1 MKNRARFFSQL
12 HPFRTFSAILY
23 DRFVPRGRKLRL
35 TDELDAVSC
44 HQKDSTRTYYLEK
57 ISSTLFISSLM
68 GAALLFGALYS
79 ARQNRSIPSNLI
91 TRPGYGEA
99 VLEETLNLTAAGEGE
114 SESVTVR
121 VSPKAYTYKQAQILL
136 NQAEIQLQKQL
147 PGRNDSLDDVRFP
160 LQLPQALMDGSISAE
175 YTISPYGV
183 IDDTSGAIVGDL
195 TENGTPVTIE
205 ATLKVQELERIC
217 RYAAVVFPPVLTD
230 REQFSAELD
239 TALRTADSS
248 DPTSDQIQLPAYAG
262 DTPLSW
268 SRPKGPFL
276 TILSIL
282 TILLPALF
290 WFQKDE
296 KMKELAKKRRELLD
310 LDYSELLFKL
320 TLLIGAGLTIKGAFS
335 RICSQQDTLQNGSS
349 MPAGTGTGCIQH
361 PRHIGSQNTYTQNTS
376 RKRRHES
383 NRRHFREIKGSR
395 PASAHPVYGE
405 IRILLREITDG
416 VPEETAYENFGRRCG
431 LPTYIKLGSLLAQ
444 NLRKGSSGLTALLE
458 KEAFLSLQQHRT
470 AARKMGERASM
481 RMLFPMLLMFVDVM
495 LIMMVPAMLSF

>member
-1 MKNRARFFSQL
+1 MKNNPRFSSQIRSFSLRL
-12 HPFRTFSAILY
+12 HPFRKLSAFLY
-23 DRFVPRGRKLRL
+23 DRFVPRGKRLKL

-79 ARQNRSIPSNLI
+79 ARQNRGIPSNLI
-91 TRPGYGEA
+91 TRPGYGKA
-99 VLEETLNLTAAGEGE
+99 ALEETLNLTAAGEKE
-114 SESVTVR
+114 SESVTIR
-121 VSPKAYTYKQAQILL
+121 VSPKAYTYKQAQDLL
-136 NQAEIQLQKQL
+136 DQAETQLQKQL
-147 PGRNDSLDDVRFP
+147 PGRNDSLDDVRYP
-160 LQLPQALMDGSISAE
+160 LQLPQSLLDDTISAE

-183 IDDTSGAIVGDL
+183 IDDTSGVIVGDL
-195 TENGTPVTIE
+195 TENGTPVTVE

-217 RYAAVVFPPVLTD
+217 RYAAVVFPPALTD
-230 REQFSAELD
+230 KEQFSADLD
-239 TALRTADSS
+239 TALRAADNS
-248 DPTSDQIQLPAYAG
+248 DPTSDQIRLPAYAG

-276 TILSIL
+276 TILFIL
-282 TILLPALF
+282 TLLLPALF

-335 RICSQQDTLQNGSS
+335 RICSQQEALQNSS
-349 MPAGTGTGCIQH
+349 SLPARGGKDSMQH
-361 PRHIGSQNTYTQNTS
+361 PTERNKLPSG
-376 RKRRHES
+376 
-383 NRRHFREIKGSR
+383 KGSR
-395 PASAHPVYGE
+395 PESAHPVYGE
-405 IRILLREITDG
+405 IQILLREITDG

>member
-1 MKNRARFFSQL
+1 MKNNPRFSSPIRSFSL
-12 HPFRTFSAILY
+12 RLRPFRKLSAFLY
-23 DRFVPRGRKLRL
+23 DRFVPRGKRLKL

-79 ARQNRSIPSNLI
+79 ARQNRGIPSNLI
-91 TRPGYGEA
+91 TRPGYGKA
-99 VLEETLNLTAAGEGE
+99 ALEETLNLTAAGEKE
-114 SESVTVR
+114 SESVTIR
-121 VSPKAYTYKQAQILL
+121 VSPKAYTYKQAQDLL
-136 NQAEIQLQKQL
+136 DQAETQLQKQL
-147 PGRNDSLDDVRFP
+147 PGRNDSLDDVRYP
-160 LQLPQALMDGSISAE
+160 LQLPQSLLDDTISAE

-183 IDDTSGAIVGDL
+183 IDDTSGVIVGDL
-195 TENGTPVTIE
+195 TENGTPVTVE

-217 RYAAVVFPPVLTD
+217 RYAAVVFPPALTD
-230 REQFSAELD
+230 KEQFSADLD
-239 TALRTADSS
+239 TALRAADNS
-248 DPTSDQIQLPAYAG
+248 DPTSDQIRLPAYAG

-276 TILSIL
+276 TILFIL
-282 TILLPALF
+282 TLLLPALF

-335 RICSQQDTLQNGSS
+335 RICSQQEALQNSS
-349 MPAGTGTGCIQH
+349 SLPARGGKDSMQH
-361 PRHIGSQNTYTQNTS
+361 PTERNKLPSG
-376 RKRRHES
+376 
-383 NRRHFREIKGSR
+383 KGSR
-395 PASAHPVYGE
+395 PESAHPVYGE
-405 IRILLREITDG
+405 IQILLREITDG

>member
-1 MKNRARFFSQL
+1 MESKPRFSSLIRSFFLRL
-12 HPFRTFSAILY
+12 HPFRKLSVFLY
-23 DRFVPRGRKLRL
+23 DRFIPRGRELKL

-68 GAALLFGALYS
+68 GVALLLGTLYS
-79 ARQNRSIPSNLI
+79 ARQNRGIPSNLI

-99 VLEETLNLTAAGEGE
+99 ALEETLNLTAAGEKE
-114 SESVTVR
+114 SESVTIR
-121 VSPKAYTYKQAQILL
+121 VSPKAYTYKQAQVLL
-136 NQAEIQLQKQL
+136 DQAETQLQKQL
-147 PGRNDSLDDVRFP
+147 PGRNDSLDEIRYP
-160 LQLPQALMDGSISAE
+160 LQLPQSLLDGAISAE
-175 YTISPYGV
+175 YTISPFGV
-183 IDDTSGAIVGDL
+183 IDDSSGAIVGDL
-195 TENGTPVTIE
+195 TENGTPVTVE

-230 REQFSAELD
+230 REQFAAELD
-239 TALRTADSS
+239 NALRTADNS
-248 DPTSDQIQLPAYAG
+248 DPTSDKIQLPAYAG

-276 TILSIL
+276 TILFIL

-296 KMKELAKKRRELLD
+296 KMKELAKRRRELLD

-335 RICSQQDTLQNGSS
+335 RICSQQDALQHGSPLPVRAGKDS
-349 MPAGTGTGCIQH
+349 IQQPAA
-361 PRHIGSQNTYTQNTS
+361 QNQ
-376 RKRRHES
+376 
-383 NRRHFREIKGSR
+383 FLEIKGAR
-395 PASAHPVYGE
+395 PESVHPVYGE

>member
-1 MKNRARFFSQL
+1 MKNNPRFSSQIRSFSLRL
-12 HPFRTFSAILY
+12 HPFRKLSAFLY
-23 DRFVPRGRKLRL
+23 DRFVPRGKRLKL

-79 ARQNRSIPSNLI
+79 ARQNRGIPSNLI
-91 TRPGYGEA
+91 TRPGYGKA
-99 VLEETLNLTAAGEGE
+99 ALEETLNLTAAGEKE
-114 SESVTVR
+114 SESVTIR
-121 VSPKAYTYKQAQILL
+121 VSPKAYTYKQAQDLL
-136 NQAEIQLQKQL
+136 DQAETQLQKQL
-147 PGRNDSLDDVRFP
+147 PGRNDSLDDVRYP
-160 LQLPQALMDGSISAE
+160 LQLPQSLLDDTISAE

-183 IDDTSGAIVGDL
+183 IDDTSGVIVGDL
-195 TENGTPVTIE
+195 TENGTPVTVE

-217 RYAAVVFPPVLTD
+217 RYAAVVFPPALTD
-230 REQFSAELD
+230 KEQFSADLD
-239 TALRTADSS
+239 TALRAADNS
-248 DPTSDQIQLPAYAG
+248 DPTSDQIRLPAYAG

-276 TILSIL
+276 TILFIL
-282 TILLPALF
+282 TLLLPALF

-335 RICSQQDTLQNGSS
+335 RICSQQDALQHGSS
-349 MPAGTGTGCIQH
+349 LPSGAGKDSIQH
-361 PRHIGSQNTYTQNTS
+361 PAAQN
-376 RKRRHES
+376 R
-383 NRRHFREIKGSR
+383 FLEIKKSR
-395 PASAHPVYGE
+395 PESAHPVYGE

>member
-1 MKNRARFFSQL
+1 MKNNPRFSSQIRSFSLRL
-12 HPFRTFSAILY
+12 HPFRKLSAFLY
-23 DRFVPRGRKLRL
+23 DRFVPRGKRLKL

-79 ARQNRSIPSNLI
+79 TRQNRGIPSNLI
-91 TRPGYGEA
+91 TRPGYGKA
-99 VLEETLNLTAAGEGE
+99 ALEETLNLTAAGEKE
-114 SESVTVR
+114 SESVTIR
-121 VSPKAYTYKQAQILL
+121 VSPKAYTYKQAQDLL
-136 NQAEIQLQKQL
+136 DQAETQLQKQL
-147 PGRNDSLDDVRFP
+147 PGRNDSLDDVRYP
-160 LQLPQALMDGSISAE
+160 LQLPQSLLEDTISAE

-183 IDDTSGAIVGDL
+183 IDDTSGVIVGDL
-195 TENGTPVTIE
+195 TENGTPVTVE

-217 RYAAVVFPPVLTD
+217 RYAAVVFPPALTD
-230 REQFSAELD
+230 KEQFSADLD
-239 TALRTADSS
+239 TALRAADNS
-248 DPTSDQIQLPAYAG
+248 DPTSDQIRLPAYAG

-276 TILSIL
+276 TILFIL
-282 TILLPALF
+282 TLLLPTLF

-335 RICSQQDTLQNGSS
+335 RICSQQETLQNSS
-349 MPAGTGTGCIQH
+349 SLPARGGKDSMQH
-361 PRHIGSQNTYTQNTS
+361 PTERNKLPSG
-376 RKRRHES
+376 
-383 NRRHFREIKGSR
+383 KGSR
-395 PASAHPVYGE
+395 PESAHPVYGE
-405 IRILLREITDG
+405 IQILLREITDG

>member
-1 MKNRARFFSQL
+1 MKNNPRFSSQIRSFSLRL
-12 HPFRTFSAILY
+12 HPFRKLSAFLY
-23 DRFVPRGRKLRL
+23 DRFVPRGKRLKL

-79 ARQNRSIPSNLI
+79 ARQNRGIPSNLI
-91 TRPGYGEA
+91 TRPGYGKA
-99 VLEETLNLTAAGEGE
+99 ALEETLNLTAAGEKE
-114 SESVTVR
+114 SESVTIR
-121 VSPKAYTYKQAQILL
+121 VSPKAYTYKQAQDLL
-136 NQAEIQLQKQL
+136 DQAETQLQKQL
-147 PGRNDSLDDVRFP
+147 PGRNDSLDDVRYP
-160 LQLPQALMDGSISAE
+160 LQLPQSLLDDAISAE

-183 IDDTSGAIVGDL
+183 IDDTSGVIVGDL
-195 TENGTPVTIE
+195 TENGTPVTVE
-205 ATLKVQELERIC
+205 ATLKVQGLERIC
-217 RYAAVVFPPVLTD
+217 RYAAVIFPPALTD
-230 REQFSAELD
+230 KEQFSADLD
-239 TALRTADSS
+239 TALRAADNS
-248 DPTSDQIQLPAYAG
+248 DPTSDQIRLPAYAG

-276 TILSIL
+276 TILFIL
-282 TILLPALF
+282 TLLLPTLF

-335 RICSQQDTLQNGSS
+335 RICSQQEALQNSS
-349 MPAGTGTGCIQH
+349 SLPARGGKDSMQH
-361 PRHIGSQNTYTQNTS
+361 PTERNKLPSG
-376 RKRRHES
+376 
-383 NRRHFREIKGSR
+383 KGSR
-395 PASAHPVYGE
+395 PESAHPVYGE
-405 IRILLREITDG
+405 IQILLREITDG

>member
-1 MKNRARFFSQL
+1 MKNNPRFSSPIRSFSL
-12 HPFRTFSAILY
+12 RLRPFRKLSAFLY
-23 DRFVPRGRKLRL
+23 DRFVPRGKRLKL

-79 ARQNRSIPSNLI
+79 ARQNRGIPSNLI
-91 TRPGYGEA
+91 TRPGYGKA
-99 VLEETLNLTAAGEGE
+99 ALEETLNLTAAGEKE
-114 SESVTVR
+114 SESVTIR
-121 VSPKAYTYKQAQILL
+121 VSPKAYTYKQAQDLL
-136 NQAEIQLQKQL
+136 DQAETQLQKQL
-147 PGRNDSLDDVRFP
+147 PGRNDSLDDVRYP
-160 LQLPQALMDGSISAE
+160 LQLPQSLLDDTISAE

-183 IDDTSGAIVGDL
+183 IDDTSGVIVGDL
-195 TENGTPVTIE
+195 TENGTPVTVE
-205 ATLKVQELERIC
+205 ATLKVQGLERIC
-217 RYAAVVFPPVLTD
+217 RYAAVVFPPALTD
-230 REQFSAELD
+230 KEQFSADLD
-239 TALRTADSS
+239 TALRAADNS
-248 DPTSDQIQLPAYAG
+248 DPTSDQIRLPAYAG

-276 TILSIL
+276 TILFIL
-282 TILLPALF
+282 TLLLPALF

-335 RICSQQDTLQNGSS
+335 RICSQQEALQNSS
-349 MPAGTGTGCIQH
+349 SLPARGGKDSMQH
-361 PRHIGSQNTYTQNTS
+361 PTERNKLPSG
-376 RKRRHES
+376 
-383 NRRHFREIKGSR
+383 KGSR
-395 PASAHPVYGE
+395 PESAHPVYGE
-405 IRILLREITDG
+405 IQILLREITDG

>member
-1 MKNRARFFSQL
+1 MKNNPRFSSQIRSFSLRL
-12 HPFRTFSAILY
+12 HPFRKLSAFLY
-23 DRFVPRGRKLRL
+23 DRFVPRGKRLKL

-79 ARQNRSIPSNLI
+79 ARQNRGIPSNLI
-91 TRPGYGEA
+91 TRPGYGKA
-99 VLEETLNLTAAGEGE
+99 ALEETLNLTAAGEKE
-114 SESVTVR
+114 SESVTIR
-121 VSPKAYTYKQAQILL
+121 VSPKAYTYKQAQDLL
-136 NQAEIQLQKQL
+136 DQAETQLQKQL
-147 PGRNDSLDDVRFP
+147 PGRNGSLDDVRYP
-160 LQLPQALMDGSISAE
+160 LQLPQSLLDDAISAE

-183 IDDTSGAIVGDL
+183 IDDTSGVIVGDL
-195 TENGTPVTIE
+195 TENGTPVTVE
-205 ATLKVQELERIC
+205 ATLKVQGLERIC
-217 RYAAVVFPPVLTD
+217 RYAAVIFPPALTD
-230 REQFSAELD
+230 KEQFSADLD
-239 TALRTADSS
+239 TALRAADNS
-248 DPTSDQIQLPAYAG
+248 DPTSDQIRLPAYAG

-276 TILSIL
+276 TILFIL
-282 TILLPALF
+282 TLLLPTLF

-335 RICSQQDTLQNGSS
+335 RICSQQETLQNSS
-349 MPAGTGTGCIQH
+349 SLPARGGKDSMQH
-361 PRHIGSQNTYTQNTS
+361 PTERNKLPSG
-376 RKRRHES
+376 
-383 NRRHFREIKGSR
+383 KGSR
-395 PASAHPVYGE
+395 PESAHPVYGE
-405 IRILLREITDG
+405 IQILLREITDG

>member
-1 MKNRARFFSQL
+1 MKNNPRFSSQIRSFSLRL
-12 HPFRTFSAILY
+12 HPFRKLSAFLY
-23 DRFVPRGRKLRL
+23 DRFVPRGKRLKL

-57 ISSTLFISSLM
+57 ISSTLFISSLL

-79 ARQNRSIPSNLI
+79 ARQNRGIPSNLI
-91 TRPGYGEA
+91 TRPGYGKA
-99 VLEETLNLTAAGEGE
+99 ALEETLNLTAAGEKE
-114 SESVTVR
+114 SESVTIR
-121 VSPKAYTYKQAQILL
+121 VSPKAYTYKQAQDLL
-136 NQAEIQLQKQL
+136 DQAETQLQKQL
-147 PGRNDSLDDVRFP
+147 PGRNGSLDDVRYP
-160 LQLPQALMDGSISAE
+160 LQLPQSLLDDAISAE

-183 IDDTSGAIVGDL
+183 IDDTSGVIVGDL
-195 TENGTPVTIE
+195 TENGTPVTVE
-205 ATLKVQELERIC
+205 ATLKVQGLERIC
-217 RYAAVVFPPVLTD
+217 RYAAVIFPPALTD
-230 REQFSAELD
+230 KEQFSADLD
-239 TALRTADSS
+239 TALRAADNS
-248 DPTSDQIQLPAYAG
+248 DPTSDQIRLPAYAG

-276 TILSIL
+276 TILFIL
-282 TILLPALF
+282 TLLLPTLF

-335 RICSQQDTLQNGSS
+335 RICSQQEALQNSS
-349 MPAGTGTGCIQH
+349 SLPARGGKDSMQH
-361 PRHIGSQNTYTQNTS
+361 PTERNKLPSG
-376 RKRRHES
+376 
-383 NRRHFREIKGSR
+383 KGSR
-395 PASAHPVYGE
+395 PESAHPVYGE
-405 IRILLREITDG
+405 IQILLREITDG

>member
-1 MKNRARFFSQL
+1 MENKPRFSSQIRSFFLRL
-12 HPFRTFSAILY
+12 HPFRKLSVFLY
-23 DRFVPRGRKLRL
+23 DHFVPRGRKLKL
-35 TDELDAVSC
+35 TDAVDAVSC

-57 ISSTLFISSLM
+57 ISFTLFISSLM

-79 ARQNRSIPSNLI
+79 ARQNRGIPSNLI

-99 VLEETLNLTAAGEGE
+99 SLEETLNLTAAGEKE
-114 SESVTVR
+114 SERVTIR
-121 VSPKAYTYKQAQILL
+121 ISPKAYTYKQAQDLL
-136 NQAEIQLQKQL
+136 DQAETQLQKQL
-147 PGRNDSLDDVRFP
+147 PGRNDSLDDVRYP
-160 LQLPQALMDGSISAE
+160 LQLPQSLLDDAISAE

-183 IDDTSGAIVGDL
+183 IDDTSGVIVGDL
-195 TENGTPVTIE
+195 TENGTPVTVE

-217 RYAAVVFPPVLTD
+217 RYAAVVFPPALTD
-230 REQFSAELD
+230 KEQFSADMD
-239 TALRTADSS
+239 TALRAADNS
-248 DPTSDQIQLPAYAG
+248 DPTSDQIRLPAYAG

-268 SRPKGPFL
+268 SLPKGPFL
-276 TILSIL
+276 TILFIL
-282 TILLPALF
+282 TLLLPTLF

-335 RICSQQDTLQNGSS
+335 RICSQQEALQNSS
-349 MPAGTGTGCIQH
+349 SLPARGGKDSMQH
-361 PRHIGSQNTYTQNTS
+361 PTERNKLPSG
-376 RKRRHES
+376 
-383 NRRHFREIKGSR
+383 KGSR
-395 PASAHPVYGE
+395 PESAHPVYGE
-405 IRILLREITDG
+405 IQILLREITDG

>member
-1 MKNRARFFSQL
+1 MKNNPRFSSPIRSFSLRL
-12 HPFRTFSAILY
+12 HPFRKLSAFLY
-23 DRFVPRGRKLRL
+23 DRFVPRGKRLKL

-79 ARQNRSIPSNLI
+79 ARQNRGIPSNLI
-91 TRPGYGEA
+91 TRPGYGKA
-99 VLEETLNLTAAGEGE
+99 ALEETLNLTAAGEKE
-114 SESVTVR
+114 SESVTIR
-121 VSPKAYTYKQAQILL
+121 VSPKAYTYKQAQDLL
-136 NQAEIQLQKQL
+136 DQAETQLQKQL
-147 PGRNDSLDDVRFP
+147 PGRNDSLDDVRYP
-160 LQLPQALMDGSISAE
+160 LQLPQSLLDDAISAE

-183 IDDTSGAIVGDL
+183 IDDTSGVIVGDL
-195 TENGTPVTIE
+195 TENGTPVTVE
-205 ATLKVQELERIC
+205 ATLKVQGLERIC
-217 RYAAVVFPPVLTD
+217 RYAAVIFPPALTD
-230 REQFSAELD
+230 KEQFSADLD
-239 TALRTADSS
+239 TALRAADNS
-248 DPTSDQIQLPAYAG
+248 DPTSDQIRLPAYAG

-276 TILSIL
+276 TILFIL
-282 TILLPALF
+282 TLLLPTLF

-335 RICSQQDTLQNGSS
+335 RICSQQETLQNSS
-349 MPAGTGTGCIQH
+349 SLPARGGKDSMQH
-361 PRHIGSQNTYTQNTS
+361 PTERNKLPSG
-376 RKRRHES
+376 
-383 NRRHFREIKGSR
+383 KGSR
-395 PASAHPVYGE
+395 PESAHPVYGE
-405 IRILLREITDG
+405 IQILLREITDG

>member
-1 MKNRARFFSQL
+1 MKNNPRFSSQIRSFSLRL
-12 HPFRTFSAILY
+12 HPFRKLSAFLY
-23 DRFVPRGRKLRL
+23 DRFVPRGKRLKL

-79 ARQNRSIPSNLI
+79 ARQNRGIPSNLI
-91 TRPGYGEA
+91 TRPGYGKA
-99 VLEETLNLTAAGEGE
+99 ALEETLNLTAAGEKE
-114 SESVTVR
+114 SESVTIR
-121 VSPKAYTYKQAQILL
+121 VSPKAYTYKQAQDLL
-136 NQAEIQLQKQL
+136 DQAETQLQKQL
-147 PGRNDSLDDVRFP
+147 PGRNDSLDDVRYP
-160 LQLPQALMDGSISAE
+160 LQLPQSLLDDAISAE

-183 IDDTSGAIVGDL
+183 IDDTSGVIVGDL
-195 TENGTPVTIE
+195 TENGTPVTVE

-217 RYAAVVFPPVLTD
+217 RYAAVVFPPALTD
-230 REQFSAELD
+230 KEQFSADLD
-239 TALRTADSS
+239 TALRAADNS
-248 DPTSDQIQLPAYAG
+248 DPTSDQIRLPAYAG

-276 TILSIL
+276 TILFIL
-282 TILLPALF
+282 TLLLPALF

-335 RICSQQDTLQNGSS
+335 RICSQQEALQNSS
-349 MPAGTGTGCIQH
+349 SLPARGGKDSMQH
-361 PRHIGSQNTYTQNTS
+361 PTERNKLPSG
-376 RKRRHES
+376 
-383 NRRHFREIKGSR
+383 KGSR
-395 PASAHPVYGE
+395 PDQ
-405 IRILLREITDG
+405 ILLREITDG

>member
-1 MKNRARFFSQL
+1 MKNNPRFSSQIRSFSLRL
-12 HPFRTFSAILY
+12 HPFRKLSAFLY
-23 DRFVPRGRKLRL
+23 DRFVPRGKRLKL

-79 ARQNRSIPSNLI
+79 ARQNRGIPSNLI
-91 TRPGYGEA
+91 TRPGYGKA
-99 VLEETLNLTAAGEGE
+99 ALEETLNLTAAGEKE
-114 SESVTVR
+114 SESVTIR
-121 VSPKAYTYKQAQILL
+121 VSPKAYTYKQAQDLL
-136 NQAEIQLQKQL
+136 DQAETQLQKQL
-147 PGRNDSLDDVRFP
+147 PGRNDSLDDVRYP
-160 LQLPQALMDGSISAE
+160 LQLPQSLLDDTISAE

-183 IDDTSGAIVGDL
+183 IDDTSGVIVGDL
-195 TENGTPVTIE
+195 TENGTPVTVE
-205 ATLKVQELERIC
+205 ATLKVQGLERIC
-217 RYAAVVFPPVLTD
+217 RYAAVVFPPALTD
-230 REQFSAELD
+230 KEQFSADLD
-239 TALRTADSS
+239 TALRAADNS
-248 DPTSDQIQLPAYAG
+248 DPTSDQIRLPAYAG

-276 TILSIL
+276 TILFIL
-282 TILLPALF
+282 TLLLPTLF

-335 RICSQQDTLQNGSS
+335 RICSQQEALQNSS
-349 MPAGTGTGCIQH
+349 SLPARGGKDSMQH
-361 PRHIGSQNTYTQNTS
+361 PTERNKLPSG
-376 RKRRHES
+376 
-383 NRRHFREIKGSR
+383 KGSR
-395 PASAHPVYGE
+395 PESAHPVYGE
-405 IRILLREITDG
+405 IQILLREITDG

>member
-1 MKNRARFFSQL
+1 MKNNPRFSSQIRSFSLRL
-12 HPFRTFSAILY
+12 HPFRKLSAFLY
-23 DRFVPRGRKLRL
+23 DRFVPRGKRLKL

-79 ARQNRSIPSNLI
+79 ARQNRGIPSNLI
-91 TRPGYGEA
+91 TRPGYGKA
-99 VLEETLNLTAAGEGE
+99 ALEETLNLTAAGEKE
-114 SESVTVR
+114 SESVTIR
-121 VSPKAYTYKQAQILL
+121 VSPKAYTYKQAQDLL
-136 NQAEIQLQKQL
+136 DQAETQLQKQL
-147 PGRNDSLDDVRFP
+147 PGRNDSLDDVRYP
-160 LQLPQALMDGSISAE
+160 LQLPQSLLDDTISAE

-183 IDDTSGAIVGDL
+183 IDDTSGVIVGDL
-195 TENGTPVTIE
+195 TENGTPVTVE

-217 RYAAVVFPPVLTD
+217 RYAAVVFPPALTD
-230 REQFSAELD
+230 KEQFSADLD
-239 TALRTADSS
+239 TALRAADNS
-248 DPTSDQIQLPAYAG
+248 DPTSDQIRLPAYAG

-276 TILSIL
+276 TILFIL
-282 TILLPALF
+282 TLLLPTLF

-335 RICSQQDTLQNGSS
+335 RICSQQEALQNSS
-349 MPAGTGTGCIQH
+349 SLPARGGKDSMQH
-361 PRHIGSQNTYTQNTS
+361 PTEQNKLPS
-376 RKRRHES
+376 G
-383 NRRHFREIKGSR
+383 KGSR
-395 PASAHPVYGE
+395 PESAHPVYGE
-405 IRILLREITDG
+405 IQILLREITDG

>member
-1 MKNRARFFSQL
+1 MESKPRFSSLIRSFFLRL
-12 HPFRTFSAILY
+12 HPFRKLSVFLY
-23 DRFVPRGRKLRL
+23 DRFIPRGRKLKL

-68 GAALLFGALYS
+68 GVALLLGTLYS

-99 VLEETLNLTAAGEGE
+99 VLEETLNLTAAGEKE
-114 SESVTVR
+114 SESVTIR
-121 VSPKAYTYKQAQILL
+121 VSPKAYTYMQAQILL
-136 NQAEIQLQKQL
+136 DQAETQLQKQL
-147 PGRNDSLDDVRFP
+147 PGRNDSLDEIRYP
-160 LQLPQALMDGSISAE
+160 LHLPQSLLDGAISAE
-175 YTISPYGV
+175 YTISPFGV

-195 TENGTPVTIE
+195 TENGTPVTVE

-230 REQFSAELD
+230 REQFAAELD
-239 TALRTADSS
+239 NALRTADNS
-248 DPTSDQIQLPAYAG
+248 DPTSDKIQLPAYAG

-276 TILSIL
+276 TILFIL

-296 KMKELAKKRRELLD
+296 KMKELAKRRRELLD

-335 RICSQQDTLQNGSS
+335 RICSQQDALQHGSPLPVRAGKDS
-349 MPAGTGTGCIQH
+349 IQQPAA
-361 PRHIGSQNTYTQNTS
+361 QNQ
-376 RKRRHES
+376 
-383 NRRHFREIKGSR
+383 FPEIKGAR
-395 PASAHPVYGE
+395 PESVHPVYGE

>member
-1 MKNRARFFSQL
+1 MKNNPRFSSQIRSFSLRL
-12 HPFRTFSAILY
+12 HPFRKLSAFLY
-23 DRFVPRGRKLRL
+23 DRFVPRGKRLKL

-79 ARQNRSIPSNLI
+79 ARQNRGIPSNLI
-91 TRPGYGEA
+91 TRPGYGKA
-99 VLEETLNLTAAGEGE
+99 ALEETLNLTAAGEKE
-114 SESVTVR
+114 SESVTIR
-121 VSPKAYTYKQAQILL
+121 VSPKAYTYKQAQDLL
-136 NQAEIQLQKQL
+136 DQAETQLQKQL
-147 PGRNDSLDDVRFP
+147 PGRNDSLDDVRYP
-160 LQLPQALMDGSISAE
+160 LQLPQSLLDDTISAE

-183 IDDTSGAIVGDL
+183 IDDTSGVIVGDL
-195 TENGTPVTIE
+195 TENGTPVTVE

-217 RYAAVVFPPVLTD
+217 RYAAVVFPPALTD
-230 REQFSAELD
+230 KEQFSADLD
-239 TALRTADSS
+239 TALRAADNS
-248 DPTSDQIQLPAYAG
+248 DPTSDQIRLPAYAG

-276 TILSIL
+276 TILFIL
-282 TILLPALF
+282 TLLLPTLF

-335 RICSQQDTLQNGSS
+335 RICSQQEALQNSS
-349 MPAGTGTGCIQH
+349 SLPARGGKDSMQH
-361 PRHIGSQNTYTQNTS
+361 PTERNKLPSG
-376 RKRRHES
+376 
-383 NRRHFREIKGSR
+383 KGSR
-395 PASAHPVYGE
+395 PESAHPVYGE
-405 IRILLREITDG
+405 IQILLREITDG

>member
-1 MKNRARFFSQL
+1 MKNNPRFSSPIRSFSL
-12 HPFRTFSAILY
+12 RLRPFRKLSAFLY
-23 DRFVPRGRKLRL
+23 DRFVPRGKRLKL

-79 ARQNRSIPSNLI
+79 ARQNRGIPSNLI
-91 TRPGYGEA
+91 TRPGYGKA
-99 VLEETLNLTAAGEGE
+99 ALEETLNLTAAGEKE
-114 SESVTVR
+114 SESVTIR
-121 VSPKAYTYKQAQILL
+121 VSPKAYTYKQAQDLL
-136 NQAEIQLQKQL
+136 DQAETQLQKQL
-147 PGRNDSLDDVRFP
+147 PGRNGSLDDVRYP
-160 LQLPQALMDGSISAE
+160 LQLPQSLLDDAISAE

-183 IDDTSGAIVGDL
+183 IDDTSGVIVGDL
-195 TENGTPVTIE
+195 TENGTPVTVE
-205 ATLKVQELERIC
+205 ATLKVQGLERIC
-217 RYAAVVFPPVLTD
+217 RYAAVIFPPALTD
-230 REQFSAELD
+230 KEQFSADLD
-239 TALRTADSS
+239 TALRAADNS
-248 DPTSDQIQLPAYAG
+248 DPTSDQIRLPAYAG

-276 TILSIL
+276 TILFIL
-282 TILLPALF
+282 TLLLPTLF

-335 RICSQQDTLQNGSS
+335 RICSQQETLQNSS
-349 MPAGTGTGCIQH
+349 SLPARGGKDSMQH
-361 PRHIGSQNTYTQNTS
+361 PTERNKLPSG
-376 RKRRHES
+376 
-383 NRRHFREIKGSR
+383 KGSR
-395 PASAHPVYGE
+395 PESVHPVYGE
-405 IRILLREITDG
+405 IQILLREITDG

>member
-1 MKNRARFFSQL
+1 MKNNPRFSSQIRSFSLRL
-12 HPFRTFSAILY
+12 HPFRKLSAFLY
-23 DRFVPRGRKLRL
+23 DRFVPRGKRLKL

-79 ARQNRSIPSNLI
+79 ARQNRGIPSNLI
-91 TRPGYGEA
+91 TRPGYGKA
-99 VLEETLNLTAAGEGE
+99 ALEETLNLTAAGEKE
-114 SESVTVR
+114 SESVTIR
-121 VSPKAYTYKQAQILL
+121 VSPKAYTYKQAQDLL
-136 NQAEIQLQKQL
+136 DQAETQLQKQL
-147 PGRNDSLDDVRFP
+147 PGRNDSLDDVRYP
-160 LQLPQALMDGSISAE
+160 LQLPQSLLDDAISAE

-183 IDDTSGAIVGDL
+183 IDDTSGVIVGDL
-195 TENGTPVTIE
+195 TENGTPVTVE
-205 ATLKVQELERIC
+205 ATLKVQGLERIC
-217 RYAAVVFPPVLTD
+217 RYAAVIFPPALTD
-230 REQFSAELD
+230 KEQFSADLD
-239 TALRTADSS
+239 TALRAADNS
-248 DPTSDQIQLPAYAG
+248 DPTSDQIRLPAYAG

-276 TILSIL
+276 TILFIL
-282 TILLPALF
+282 TLLLPALF

-335 RICSQQDTLQNGSS
+335 RICSQQETLQNSS
-349 MPAGTGTGCIQH
+349 SLPARGGKDSMQH
-361 PRHIGSQNTYTQNTS
+361 PTERNKLPSG
-376 RKRRHES
+376 
-383 NRRHFREIKGSR
+383 KGSR
-395 PASAHPVYGE
+395 PESAHPVYGE
-405 IRILLREITDG
+405 IQILLREITDG

>member
-1 MKNRARFFSQL
+1 MKNNPRFSSQIRSFSLRL
-12 HPFRTFSAILY
+12 HPFRKLSAFLY
-23 DRFVPRGRKLRL
+23 DRFVPRGKRLKL

-79 ARQNRSIPSNLI
+79 ARQNRGIPSNLI
-91 TRPGYGEA
+91 TRPGYGKA
-99 VLEETLNLTAAGEGE
+99 ALEETLNLTAAGEKE
-114 SESVTVR
+114 SESVTIR
-121 VSPKAYTYKQAQILL
+121 VSPKAYTYKQAQDLL
-136 NQAEIQLQKQL
+136 DQAETQLQKQL
-147 PGRNDSLDDVRFP
+147 PGRNDSLDDVRYP
-160 LQLPQALMDGSISAE
+160 LQLPQSLLDDAISAE

-183 IDDTSGAIVGDL
+183 IDDTSGVIVGDL
-195 TENGTPVTIE
+195 TENGTPVTVE
-205 ATLKVQELERIC
+205 ATLKVQGLERIC
-217 RYAAVVFPPVLTD
+217 RYAAVIFPPALTD
-230 REQFSAELD
+230 KEQFSADLD
-239 TALRTADSS
+239 TALRAADNS
-248 DPTSDQIQLPAYAG
+248 DPTSDQIRLPAYAG

-276 TILSIL
+276 TILFIL
-282 TILLPALF
+282 TLLLPTLF

-335 RICSQQDTLQNGSS
+335 RICSQQETLQNSS
-349 MPAGTGTGCIQH
+349 SLPARGGKDSMQH
-361 PRHIGSQNTYTQNTS
+361 PTERNKLPSG
-376 RKRRHES
+376 
-383 NRRHFREIKGSR
+383 KGSR
-395 PASAHPVYGE
+395 PESAHPVYGE
-405 IRILLREITDG
+405 IQILLREITDG

>member
-1 MKNRARFFSQL
+1 MKNNPRFSSPIRSFSLRL
-12 HPFRTFSAILY
+12 HPFRKLSAFLY
-23 DRFVPRGRKLRL
+23 DRFVPRGKRLKL

-79 ARQNRSIPSNLI
+79 ARQNRGIPSNLI
-91 TRPGYGEA
+91 TRPGYGKA
-99 VLEETLNLTAAGEGE
+99 ALEETLNLTAAGEKE
-114 SESVTVR
+114 SESVTIR
-121 VSPKAYTYKQAQILL
+121 VSPKAYTYKQAQDLL
-136 NQAEIQLQKQL
+136 DQAETQLQKQL
-147 PGRNDSLDDVRFP
+147 PGRNDSLDDVRYP
-160 LQLPQALMDGSISAE
+160 LQLPQSLLDDTISAE

-183 IDDTSGAIVGDL
+183 IDDTSGVIVGDL
-195 TENGTPVTIE
+195 TENGTPVTVE

-217 RYAAVVFPPVLTD
+217 RYAAVVFPPALTD
-230 REQFSAELD
+230 KEQFSADLD
-239 TALRTADSS
+239 TALRAADNS
-248 DPTSDQIQLPAYAG
+248 DPTSDQIRLPAYAG

-276 TILSIL
+276 TILFIL
-282 TILLPALF
+282 TLLLPALF

-335 RICSQQDTLQNGSS
+335 RICSQQEALQNSS
-349 MPAGTGTGCIQH
+349 SLPARGGKDSMQH
-361 PRHIGSQNTYTQNTS
+361 PTERNKLPSG
-376 RKRRHES
+376 
-383 NRRHFREIKGSR
+383 KGSR
-395 PASAHPVYGE
+395 PESAHPVYGE
-405 IRILLREITDG
+405 IQILLREITDG

>member
-1 MKNRARFFSQL
+1 MKNNPRFSSPIRSFSL
-12 HPFRTFSAILY
+12 RLRPFRKLSAFLY
-23 DRFVPRGRKLRL
+23 DRFVPRGKRLKL

-79 ARQNRSIPSNLI
+79 ARQNRGIPSNLI
-91 TRPGYGEA
+91 TRPGYGKA
-99 VLEETLNLTAAGEGE
+99 ALEETLNLTAAGEKE
-114 SESVTVR
+114 SESVTIR
-121 VSPKAYTYKQAQILL
+121 VSPKAYTYKQAQDLL
-136 NQAEIQLQKQL
+136 DQAETQLQKQL
-147 PGRNDSLDDVRFP
+147 PGRNDSLDDVRYP
-160 LQLPQALMDGSISAE
+160 LQLPQSLLDDTISAE

-183 IDDTSGAIVGDL
+183 IDDTSGVIVGDL
-195 TENGTPVTIE
+195 TENGTPVTVE
-205 ATLKVQELERIC
+205 ATLKVQGLERIC
-217 RYAAVVFPPVLTD
+217 RYAAVVFPPALTD
-230 REQFSAELD
+230 KEQFSADLD
-239 TALRTADSS
+239 TALRAADNS
-248 DPTSDQIQLPAYAG
+248 DPTSDQIRLPAYAG

-276 TILSIL
+276 TILFIL
-282 TILLPALF
+282 TLLLPTLF

-335 RICSQQDTLQNGSS
+335 RICSQQEALQNSS
-349 MPAGTGTGCIQH
+349 SLPARGGKDSMQH
-361 PRHIGSQNTYTQNTS
+361 PTERNKLPSG
-376 RKRRHES
+376 
-383 NRRHFREIKGSR
+383 KGSR
-395 PASAHPVYGE
+395 PESAHPVYGE
-405 IRILLREITDG
+405 IQILLREITDG

>member
-1 MKNRARFFSQL
+1 MKNNPRFSSQIRSFSLRL
-12 HPFRTFSAILY
+12 HPFRKLSAFLY
-23 DRFVPRGRKLRL
+23 DRFVPRGKRLKL

-79 ARQNRSIPSNLI
+79 ARQNRGIPSNLI
-91 TRPGYGEA
+91 TRPGYGKA
-99 VLEETLNLTAAGEGE
+99 PLEETLNLTAAGEKE
-114 SESVTVR
+114 SESVTIR
-121 VSPKAYTYKQAQILL
+121 VSPKAYTYKQAQDLL
-136 NQAEIQLQKQL
+136 DQAETQLQKQL
-147 PGRNDSLDDVRFP
+147 PGRNDSLDDVRYP
-160 LQLPQALMDGSISAE
+160 LQLPQSLLDDAISAE

-183 IDDTSGAIVGDL
+183 IDDTSGVIVGDL
-195 TENGTPVTIE
+195 TENGTPVTVE
-205 ATLKVQELERIC
+205 ATLKVQGLERIC
-217 RYAAVVFPPVLTD
+217 RYAAVIFPPALTD
-230 REQFSAELD
+230 KEQFSADLD
-239 TALRTADSS
+239 TALRAADNS
-248 DPTSDQIQLPAYAG
+248 DPTSDQIRLPAYAG

-276 TILSIL
+276 TILFIL
-282 TILLPALF
+282 TLLLPTLF

-335 RICSQQDTLQNGSS
+335 RICSQQETLQNSS
-349 MPAGTGTGCIQH
+349 SLPARGGKDSMQH
-361 PRHIGSQNTYTQNTS
+361 PTERNKLPSG
-376 RKRRHES
+376 
-383 NRRHFREIKGSR
+383 KGSR
-395 PASAHPVYGE
+395 PESAHPVYGE
-405 IRILLREITDG
+405 IQILLREITDG

>member
-1 MKNRARFFSQL
+1 MENKPRFSSQIRSFFLRL
-12 HPFRTFSAILY
+12 HPFRKLSVFLY
-23 DRFVPRGRKLRL
+23 DHFVPRGRKLKL
-35 TDELDAVSC
+35 TDAVDAVSC

-79 ARQNRSIPSNLI
+79 ARQNRGIPSNLI
-91 TRPGYGEA
+91 TRPGYGKA
-99 VLEETLNLTAAGEGE
+99 ALEETLNLTAAGEKE
-114 SESVTVR
+114 SESVTIR
-121 VSPKAYTYKQAQILL
+121 VSPKAYTYKQAQDLL
-136 NQAEIQLQKQL
+136 DQAETQLQKQL
-147 PGRNDSLDDVRFP
+147 PGRNDSLDDVRYP
-160 LQLPQALMDGSISAE
+160 LQLPQSLLDDAISAE

-183 IDDTSGAIVGDL
+183 IDDTSGVIVGDL
-195 TENGTPVTIE
+195 TENGTPVTVE

-217 RYAAVVFPPVLTD
+217 RYAAVVFPPALTD
-230 REQFSAELD
+230 KEQFSADLD
-239 TALRTADSS
+239 TALRAADNS
-248 DPTSDQIQLPAYAG
+248 DPTSDQIRLPAYAG

-276 TILSIL
+276 TILFIL
-282 TILLPALF
+282 TLLLPTLF

-335 RICSQQDTLQNGSS
+335 RICSQQDALQHGSS
-349 MPAGTGTGCIQH
+349 LPSGAGKDSIQH
-361 PRHIGSQNTYTQNTS
+361 PAAQN
-376 RKRRHES
+376 R
-383 NRRHFREIKGSR
+383 FLEIKKSR
-395 PASAHPVYGE
+395 PESAHPVYGE

>member
-1 MKNRARFFSQL
+1 MKNNPRFSSQIRSFSLRL
-12 HPFRTFSAILY
+12 HPFRKLSAFLY
-23 DRFVPRGRKLRL
+23 DRFVPRGKRLKL

-79 ARQNRSIPSNLI
+79 ARQNRGIPSNLI
-91 TRPGYGEA
+91 TRPGYGKA
-99 VLEETLNLTAAGEGE
+99 ALEETLNLTAAGEKE
-114 SESVTVR
+114 SESVTIR
-121 VSPKAYTYKQAQILL
+121 VSPKAYTYKQAQDLL
-136 NQAEIQLQKQL
+136 DQAETQLQKQL
-147 PGRNDSLDDVRFP
+147 PGRNDSLDDVRYP
-160 LQLPQALMDGSISAE
+160 LQLPQSLLDDAISAE

-183 IDDTSGAIVGDL
+183 IDDTSGVIVGDL
-195 TENGTPVTIE
+195 TENGTPVTVE
-205 ATLKVQELERIC
+205 ATLKVQGLERIC
-217 RYAAVVFPPVLTD
+217 RYAAVIFPPALTD
-230 REQFSAELD
+230 KEQFSADLD
-239 TALRTADSS
+239 TALRAADNS
-248 DPTSDQIQLPAYAG
+248 DPTSDQIRLPAYAG

-276 TILSIL
+276 TILFIL
-282 TILLPALF
+282 TLLLPTLF

-335 RICSQQDTLQNGSS
+335 RICSQQEALHNSS
-349 MPAGTGTGCIQH
+349 SLPARGGKDSMQH
-361 PRHIGSQNTYTQNTS
+361 PTERNKLPSG
-376 RKRRHES
+376 
-383 NRRHFREIKGSR
+383 KGSR
-395 PASAHPVYGE
+395 PESAHPVYGE
-405 IRILLREITDG
+405 IQILLREITDG

>member
-1 MKNRARFFSQL
+1 MKNNPRFSSQIRSFSLRL
-12 HPFRTFSAILY
+12 HPFRKLSAFLY
-23 DRFVPRGRKLRL
+23 DRFVPRGKRLKL

-79 ARQNRSIPSNLI
+79 ARQNRGIPSNLI
-91 TRPGYGEA
+91 TRPGYGKA
-99 VLEETLNLTAAGEGE
+99 ALEETLNLTAAGEKE
-114 SESVTVR
+114 SESVTIR
-121 VSPKAYTYKQAQILL
+121 VSPKAYTYKQAQDLL
-136 NQAEIQLQKQL
+136 DQAETQLQKQL
-147 PGRNDSLDDVRFP
+147 PGRNDSLDDVRYP
-160 LQLPQALMDGSISAE
+160 LQLPQSLLDDTISAE

-183 IDDTSGAIVGDL
+183 IDDTSGVIVGDL
-195 TENGTPVTIE
+195 TENGTPVTVE

-217 RYAAVVFPPVLTD
+217 RYAAVVFPPALTD
-230 REQFSAELD
+230 KEQFSADLD
-239 TALRTADSS
+239 TALRAADNS
-248 DPTSDQIQLPAYAG
+248 DPTSDQIRLPAYAG

-276 TILSIL
+276 TILFIL
-282 TILLPALF
+282 TLLLPALF

-335 RICSQQDTLQNGSS
+335 RICSQQEALQNSS
-349 MPAGTGTGCIQH
+349 SLPARGGKDSMQH
-361 PRHIGSQNTYTQNTS
+361 PTEQNKLPS
-376 RKRRHES
+376 G
-383 NRRHFREIKGSR
+383 KGSR
-395 PASAHPVYGE
+395 PESAHPVYGE
-405 IRILLREITDG
+405 IQILLREITDG

>member
-1 MKNRARFFSQL
+1 MENKPRFSSQIRSFFLRL
-12 HPFRTFSAILY
+12 HPFRKLSVFLY
-23 DRFVPRGRKLRL
+23 DHFVPRGRKLKL
-35 TDELDAVSC
+35 TDAVDAVSC

-57 ISSTLFISSLM
+57 ISFTLFISSLM

-79 ARQNRSIPSNLI
+79 ARQNRGIPSNLI

-99 VLEETLNLTAAGEGE
+99 SLEETLNLTAAGEKE
-114 SESVTVR
+114 SERVTIR
-121 VSPKAYTYKQAQILL
+121 ISPKAYTSKQAQALL
-136 NQAEIQLQKQL
+136 DQAETQLQKQL
-147 PGRNDSLDDVRFP
+147 PGRNESLDDIRYP
-160 LQLPQALMDGSISAE
+160 LRLPASLLDGVISAE

-183 IDDTSGAIVGDL
+183 IDDSSGAIVGNL

-217 RYAAVVFPPVLTD
+217 RYAAVVFPPALTD
-230 REQFSAELD
+230 REQFSADLD
-239 TALRTADSS
+239 TALRAADSS

-262 DTPLSW
+262 NTPLAW
-268 SRPKGPFL
+268 SRPEGPFL
-276 TILSIL
+276 TILFIL
-282 TILLPALF
+282 TILLPVLF

-296 KMKELAKKRRELLD
+296 KMKELAKRRREMLD

-335 RICSQQDTLQNGSS
+335 RICSQQDALQHGSS
-349 MPAGTGTGCIQH
+349 LPSGAGKDSIQH
-361 PRHIGSQNTYTQNTS
+361 PAAQN
-376 RKRRHES
+376 R
-383 NRRHFREIKGSR
+383 FLEIKKFR
-395 PASAHPVYGE
+395 PESAHPVYGE

-495 LIMMVPAMLSF
+495 LIMMMPAMLSF

>member
-1 MKNRARFFSQL
+1 MKNNPRFSSQIRSFSLRL
-12 HPFRTFSAILY
+12 HPFRKLSAFLY
-23 DRFVPRGRKLRL
+23 DRFVPRGKRLKL

-79 ARQNRSIPSNLI
+79 ARQNRGIPSNLI
-91 TRPGYGEA
+91 TRPGYGKA
-99 VLEETLNLTAAGEGE
+99 ALEETLNLTAAGEKE
-114 SESVTVR
+114 SESVTIR
-121 VSPKAYTYKQAQILL
+121 VSPKAYTYKQAQDLL
-136 NQAEIQLQKQL
+136 DQAETQLQKQL
-147 PGRNDSLDDVRFP
+147 PGRNDSLDDVRYP
-160 LQLPQALMDGSISAE
+160 LQLPQSLLDDTISAE

-183 IDDTSGAIVGDL
+183 IDDTSGVIVGDL
-195 TENGTPVTIE
+195 TENGTPVTVE

-217 RYAAVVFPPVLTD
+217 RYAAVVFPPALTD
-230 REQFSAELD
+230 KEQFSADLD
-239 TALRTADSS
+239 TALRAADNS
-248 DPTSDQIQLPAYAG
+248 DPTSDQIRLPAYAG
-262 DTPLSW
+262 DIPLSW

-276 TILSIL
+276 TILFIL
-282 TILLPALF
+282 TLLLPTLF

-335 RICSQQDTLQNGSS
+335 RICSQQEALQNSS
-349 MPAGTGTGCIQH
+349 SLPARGGKDSMQH
-361 PRHIGSQNTYTQNTS
+361 PTERNKLPSG
-376 RKRRHES
+376 
-383 NRRHFREIKGSR
+383 KGSR
-395 PASAHPVYGE
+395 PESAHPVYGE
-405 IRILLREITDG
+405 IQILLREITDG

>member
-1 MKNRARFFSQL
+1 MKNNPRFSSQIRSFSLRL
-12 HPFRTFSAILY
+12 HPFRKLSAFLY
-23 DRFVPRGRKLRL
+23 DRFVPRGKRLKL

-79 ARQNRSIPSNLI
+79 ARQNRGIPSNLI
-91 TRPGYGEA
+91 TRPGYGKA
-99 VLEETLNLTAAGEGE
+99 ALEETLNLTAAGEKE
-114 SESVTVR
+114 SESVTIR
-121 VSPKAYTYKQAQILL
+121 VSPKAYTYKQAQDLL
-136 NQAEIQLQKQL
+136 DQAETQLQKQL
-147 PGRNDSLDDVRFP
+147 PGRNDSLDDVRYP
-160 LQLPQALMDGSISAE
+160 LQLPQSLLDDAISAE

-183 IDDTSGAIVGDL
+183 IDDTSGVIVGDL
-195 TENGTPVTIE
+195 TENGTPVTVE

-217 RYAAVVFPPVLTD
+217 RYAAVVFPPALTD
-230 REQFSAELD
+230 KEQFSADLD
-239 TALRTADSS
+239 TALRAADNS
-248 DPTSDQIQLPAYAG
+248 DPTSDQIRLPAYAG

-276 TILSIL
+276 TILFIL
-282 TILLPALF
+282 TLLLPTLF

-335 RICSQQDTLQNGSS
+335 RICSQQETLQNSS
-349 MPAGTGTGCIQH
+349 SLPARGGKDSMQH
-361 PRHIGSQNTYTQNTS
+361 PTERNKLPSG
-376 RKRRHES
+376 
-383 NRRHFREIKGSR
+383 KGSR
-395 PASAHPVYGE
+395 PESAHPVYGE
-405 IRILLREITDG
+405 IQILLREITDG

>member
-1 MKNRARFFSQL
+1 MKNNPRFSSPIRSFSLRL
-12 HPFRTFSAILY
+12 HPFRKLSAFLY
-23 DRFVPRGRKLRL
+23 DRCVPRGKRLKL

-79 ARQNRSIPSNLI
+79 ARQNRGIPSNLI
-91 TRPGYGEA
+91 TRPGYGKA
-99 VLEETLNLTAAGEGE
+99 ALEETLNLTAAGEKE
-114 SESVTVR
+114 SESVTIR
-121 VSPKAYTYKQAQILL
+121 VSPKAYTYKQAQDLL
-136 NQAEIQLQKQL
+136 DQAETQLQKQL
-147 PGRNDSLDDVRFP
+147 PGRNGSLDDVRYP
-160 LQLPQALMDGSISAE
+160 LQLPQSLLDDAISAE

-183 IDDTSGAIVGDL
+183 IDDTSGVIVGDL
-195 TENGTPVTIE
+195 TENGTPVTVE
-205 ATLKVQELERIC
+205 ATLKVQGLERIC
-217 RYAAVVFPPVLTD
+217 RYAAVIFPPALTD
-230 REQFSAELD
+230 KEQFSADLD
-239 TALRTADSS
+239 TALRAADNS
-248 DPTSDQIQLPAYAG
+248 DPTSDQIRLPAYAG

-276 TILSIL
+276 TILFIL
-282 TILLPALF
+282 TLLLPTLF

-335 RICSQQDTLQNGSS
+335 RICSQQETLQNSS
-349 MPAGTGTGCIQH
+349 SLPARGGKDSMQH
-361 PRHIGSQNTYTQNTS
+361 PTERNKLPSG
-376 RKRRHES
+376 
-383 NRRHFREIKGSR
+383 KGSR
-395 PASAHPVYGE
+395 PESSHPVYGE
-405 IRILLREITDG
+405 IQILLREITDG

>member
-1 MKNRARFFSQL
+1 MKNNPRFSSPIRSFSLRL
-12 HPFRTFSAILY
+12 HPFRKLSAFLY
-23 DRFVPRGRKLRL
+23 DRFVPRGKRLKL

-79 ARQNRSIPSNLI
+79 ARQNRGIPSNLI
-91 TRPGYGEA
+91 TRPGYGKA
-99 VLEETLNLTAAGEGE
+99 ALEETLNLTAAGEKE
-114 SESVTVR
+114 SESVTIR
-121 VSPKAYTYKQAQILL
+121 VSPKAYTYKQAQDLL
-136 NQAEIQLQKQL
+136 DQAETQLQKQL
-147 PGRNDSLDDVRFP
+147 PGRNDSLDDVRYP
-160 LQLPQALMDGSISAE
+160 LQLPQSLLDDAISAE

-183 IDDTSGAIVGDL
+183 IDDTSGVIVGDL
-195 TENGTPVTIE
+195 TENGTPVTVE
-205 ATLKVQELERIC
+205 ATLKVQGLERIC
-217 RYAAVVFPPVLTD
+217 RYAAVIFPPALTD
-230 REQFSAELD
+230 KEQFSADLD
-239 TALRTADSS
+239 TALRAADNS
-248 DPTSDQIQLPAYAG
+248 DPTSDQIRLPAYAG

-276 TILSIL
+276 TILFIL
-282 TILLPALF
+282 TLLLPTLF

-335 RICSQQDTLQNGSS
+335 RICSQQEALQNSS
-349 MPAGTGTGCIQH
+349 SLPARGGKDSMQH
-361 PRHIGSQNTYTQNTS
+361 PTERNKLPSG
-376 RKRRHES
+376 
-383 NRRHFREIKGSR
+383 KGSR
-395 PASAHPVYGE
+395 PESAHPVYGE
-405 IRILLREITDG
+405 IQILLREITDG

>member
-1 MKNRARFFSQL
+1 MKNNPRFSSPIRSFSLRL
-12 HPFRTFSAILY
+12 HPFRKLSAFLY
-23 DRFVPRGRKLRL
+23 DRFVPRGKRLKL

-79 ARQNRSIPSNLI
+79 ARQNRGIPSNLI
-91 TRPGYGEA
+91 TRPGYGKA
-99 VLEETLNLTAAGEGE
+99 ALEETLNLTAAGEKE
-114 SESVTVR
+114 SESVTIR
-121 VSPKAYTYKQAQILL
+121 VSPKAYTYKQAQDLL
-136 NQAEIQLQKQL
+136 DQAETQLQKQL
-147 PGRNDSLDDVRFP
+147 PGRNGSLDDVRYP
-160 LQLPQALMDGSISAE
+160 LQLPQSLLDDAISAE

-183 IDDTSGAIVGDL
+183 IDDTSGVIVGDL
-195 TENGTPVTIE
+195 TENGTPVTVE
-205 ATLKVQELERIC
+205 ATLKVQGLERIC
-217 RYAAVVFPPVLTD
+217 RYAAVIFPPALTD
-230 REQFSAELD
+230 KEQFSADLD
-239 TALRTADSS
+239 TALRAADNS
-248 DPTSDQIQLPAYAG
+248 DPTSDQIRLPAYAG

-276 TILSIL
+276 TILFIL
-282 TILLPALF
+282 TLLLPTLF

-335 RICSQQDTLQNGSS
+335 RICSQQEALQNSS
-349 MPAGTGTGCIQH
+349 SLPARGGKDSMQH
-361 PRHIGSQNTYTQNTS
+361 PTERNKLPSG
-376 RKRRHES
+376 
-383 NRRHFREIKGSR
+383 KGSR
-395 PASAHPVYGE
+395 PESAHPVYGE
-405 IRILLREITDG
+405 IQILLREITDG

>member
-1 MKNRARFFSQL
+1 MKNNPRFSSQIRSFSLRL
-12 HPFRTFSAILY
+12 HPFRKLSAFLY
-23 DRFVPRGRKLRL
+23 DRFVPRGKRLKL

-79 ARQNRSIPSNLI
+79 ARQNRGIPSNLI
-91 TRPGYGEA
+91 TRPGYGKA
-99 VLEETLNLTAAGEGE
+99 ALEETLNLTAAGEKE
-114 SESVTVR
+114 SESVTIR
-121 VSPKAYTYKQAQILL
+121 VSPKAYTYKQAQDLL
-136 NQAEIQLQKQL
+136 DQAETQLQKQL
-147 PGRNDSLDDVRFP
+147 PGRNDSLDDVRYP
-160 LQLPQALMDGSISAE
+160 LQLPQSLLDDAISAE

-183 IDDTSGAIVGDL
+183 IDDTSGVIVGDL
-195 TENGTPVTIE
+195 TENGTPVTVE
-205 ATLKVQELERIC
+205 ATLKVQGLERIC
-217 RYAAVVFPPVLTD
+217 RYAAVVFPPALTD
-230 REQFSAELD
+230 KEQFSADLD
-239 TALRTADSS
+239 TALRAADNS
-248 DPTSDQIQLPAYAG
+248 DPTSDQIRLPAYAG

-276 TILSIL
+276 TILFIL
-282 TILLPALF
+282 TLLLPTLF

-335 RICSQQDTLQNGSS
+335 RICSQQETLQNSS
-349 MPAGTGTGCIQH
+349 SLPARGGKDSMQH
-361 PRHIGSQNTYTQNTS
+361 PTERNKLPSG
-376 RKRRHES
+376 
-383 NRRHFREIKGSR
+383 KGSR
-395 PASAHPVYGE
+395 PESAHPVYGE
-405 IRILLREITDG
+405 IQILLREITDG

>member
-1 MKNRARFFSQL
+1 M
-12 HPFRTFSAILY
+12 
-23 DRFVPRGRKLRL
+23 
-35 TDELDAVSC
+35 
-44 HQKDSTRTYYLEK
+44 
-57 ISSTLFISSLM
+57 
-68 GAALLFGALYS
+68 
-79 ARQNRSIPSNLI
+79 
-91 TRPGYGEA
+91 
-99 VLEETLNLTAAGEGE
+99 
-114 SESVTVR
+114 
-121 VSPKAYTYKQAQILL
+121 
-136 NQAEIQLQKQL
+136 
-147 PGRNDSLDDVRFP
+147 
-160 LQLPQALMDGSISAE
+160 
-175 YTISPYGV
+175 
-183 IDDTSGAIVGDL
+183 IVGDL
-195 TENGTPVTIE
+195 TENGTPVTVE

-217 RYAAVVFPPVLTD
+217 RYAAVVFPPALTD
-230 REQFSAELD
+230 KEQFSADLD
-239 TALRTADSS
+239 TALRAADNS
-248 DPTSDQIQLPAYAG
+248 DPTSDQIRLPAYAG

-276 TILSIL
+276 TILFIL
-282 TILLPALF
+282 TLLLPTLF

-335 RICSQQDTLQNGSS
+335 RICSQQEALQNSS
-349 MPAGTGTGCIQH
+349 SLPARGGKDSMQH
-361 PRHIGSQNTYTQNTS
+361 PTERNKLPSG
-376 RKRRHES
+376 
-383 NRRHFREIKGSR
+383 KGSR
-395 PASAHPVYGE
+395 PESAHPVYGE
-405 IRILLREITDG
+405 IQILLREITDG

>member
-1 MKNRARFFSQL
+1 MKNNPRFSSQIRSFSLRL
-12 HPFRTFSAILY
+12 HPFRKLSAFLY
-23 DRFVPRGRKLRL
+23 DRFVPRGKRLKL

-79 ARQNRSIPSNLI
+79 ARQNRGIPSNLI
-91 TRPGYGEA
+91 TRPGYGKA
-99 VLEETLNLTAAGEGE
+99 ALEETLNLTAAGEKE
-114 SESVTVR
+114 SESVTIR
-121 VSPKAYTYKQAQILL
+121 VSPKAYTYKQAQDLL
-136 NQAEIQLQKQL
+136 DQAETQLQKQL
-147 PGRNDSLDDVRFP
+147 PGRNDSLDDVRYP
-160 LQLPQALMDGSISAE
+160 LQLPQSLLDDAISAE

-183 IDDTSGAIVGDL
+183 IDDTSGVIVGDL
-195 TENGTPVTIE
+195 TENGTPVTVE

-217 RYAAVVFPPVLTD
+217 RYAAVVFPPALTD
-230 REQFSAELD
+230 KEQFSADLD
-239 TALRTADSS
+239 TALRAADNS
-248 DPTSDQIQLPAYAG
+248 DPTSDQIRLPAYAG

-276 TILSIL
+276 TILFIL
-282 TILLPALF
+282 TLLLPTLF

-335 RICSQQDTLQNGSS
+335 RICSQQDALQHGSS
-349 MPAGTGTGCIQH
+349 LPSGAGKDSIQH
-361 PRHIGSQNTYTQNTS
+361 PAAQN
-376 RKRRHES
+376 R
-383 NRRHFREIKGSR
+383 FLEIKKSR
-395 PASAHPVYGE
+395 PESAHPVYGE

>member
-1 MKNRARFFSQL
+1 MENKPRFSSQIRSFFLRL
-12 HPFRTFSAILY
+12 HPFRKLSVFLY
-23 DRFVPRGRKLRL
+23 DHFVPRGRKLKL
-35 TDELDAVSC
+35 TDAVDAVSC

-57 ISSTLFISSLM
+57 ISFTLFISSLM

-79 ARQNRSIPSNLI
+79 ARQNRGIPSNLI

-99 VLEETLNLTAAGEGE
+99 SLEETLNLTAAGEKE
-114 SESVTVR
+114 SERVTIR
-121 VSPKAYTYKQAQILL
+121 ISPKAYTYKQAQDLL
-136 NQAEIQLQKQL
+136 DQAETQLQKQL
-147 PGRNDSLDDVRFP
+147 PGRNDSLDDVRYP
-160 LQLPQALMDGSISAE
+160 LQLPQSLLDDAISAE

-183 IDDTSGAIVGDL
+183 IDDTSGVIVGDL
-195 TENGTPVTIE
+195 TENGTPVTVE

-217 RYAAVVFPPVLTD
+217 RYAAVVFPPALTD
-230 REQFSAELD
+230 KEQFSADLD
-239 TALRTADSS
+239 TALRAADNS
-248 DPTSDQIQLPAYAG
+248 DPTSDQIRLPAYAG

-276 TILSIL
+276 TILFIL
-282 TILLPALF
+282 TLLLPTLF

-335 RICSQQDTLQNGSS
+335 RICSQQEALHNSS
-349 MPAGTGTGCIQH
+349 SLPARGGKDSMQH
-361 PRHIGSQNTYTQNTS
+361 PTERNKLPSG
-376 RKRRHES
+376 
-383 NRRHFREIKGSR
+383 KGSR
-395 PASAHPVYGE
+395 PESAHPVYGE
-405 IRILLREITDG
+405 IQILLREITDG

>member
-1 MKNRARFFSQL
+1 MENKPRFSSQIRSFFLRL
-12 HPFRTFSAILY
+12 HPFRKLSVFLY
-23 DRFVPRGRKLRL
+23 DHFVPRGRKLKL
-35 TDELDAVSC
+35 TDAVDAVSC

-57 ISSTLFISSLM
+57 ISFTLFISSLM

-79 ARQNRSIPSNLI
+79 ARQNRGIPSNLI

-99 VLEETLNLTAAGEGE
+99 SLEETLNLTAAGEKE
-114 SESVTVR
+114 SERVTIR
-121 VSPKAYTYKQAQILL
+121 ISPKAYTSKQAQALL
-136 NQAEIQLQKQL
+136 DQAETQLQKQL
-147 PGRNDSLDDVRFP
+147 PGRNESLDDIRYP
-160 LQLPQALMDGSISAE
+160 LRLPASLLDGVISAE

-183 IDDTSGAIVGDL
+183 IDDSSGAIVGNL

-217 RYAAVVFPPVLTD
+217 RYAAVVFPPALTD
-230 REQFSAELD
+230 REQFSADLD
-239 TALRTADSS
+239 TALRAADNS
-248 DPTSDQIQLPAYAG
+248 DPTSDQIRLPAYAG

-276 TILSIL
+276 TILFIL
-282 TILLPALF
+282 TLLPALF

-335 RICSQQDTLQNGSS
+335 RICSQQDALQHGSS
-349 MPAGTGTGCIQH
+349 LPSGAGKDSIQH
-361 PRHIGSQNTYTQNTS
+361 PAAQN
-376 RKRRHES
+376 R
-383 NRRHFREIKGSR
+383 FLEIKKSR
-395 PASAHPVYGE
+395 PESAHPVYGE

>member
-1 MKNRARFFSQL
+1 MKNNPRFSSQIRSFSLRL
-12 HPFRTFSAILY
+12 HPFRKLSAFLY
-23 DRFVPRGRKLRL
+23 DRFVPRGKRLKL

-79 ARQNRSIPSNLI
+79 ARQNRGIPSNLI
-91 TRPGYGEA
+91 TRPGYGKA
-99 VLEETLNLTAAGEGE
+99 ALEETLNLTAAGEKE
-114 SESVTVR
+114 SESVTIR
-121 VSPKAYTYKQAQILL
+121 VSPKAYTYKQAQDLL
-136 NQAEIQLQKQL
+136 DQAETQLQKQL
-147 PGRNDSLDDVRFP
+147 PGRNDSLDDVRYP
-160 LQLPQALMDGSISAE
+160 LQLPQSLLDDTISAE

-183 IDDTSGAIVGDL
+183 IDDTSGVIVGDL
-195 TENGTPVTIE
+195 TENGTPVTVE

-217 RYAAVVFPPVLTD
+217 RYAAVVFPPALTD
-230 REQFSAELD
+230 KEQFSADLD
-239 TALRTADSS
+239 TALRAADNS
-248 DPTSDQIQLPAYAG
+248 DPTSDQIRLPAYAG

-276 TILSIL
+276 TILFIL
-282 TILLPALF
+282 TLLLPTLF

-335 RICSQQDTLQNGSS
+335 RICSQQETLQNSS
-349 MPAGTGTGCIQH
+349 SLPARGGKDSMQH
-361 PRHIGSQNTYTQNTS
+361 PTERNKLPSG
-376 RKRRHES
+376 
-383 NRRHFREIKGSR
+383 KGSR
-395 PASAHPVYGE
+395 PESAHPVYGE
-405 IRILLREITDG
+405 IQILLREITDG